1 MRNIAKSAAL
11 FLGVALA
18 LLGLWWIARNRGLAG
33 TDFMMEEM
41 QWLYRGLVLVAFG
54 VVIAATSRRI
64 R

>member
-1 MRNIAKSAAL
+1 MRSIARSATL

-18 LLGLWWIARNRGLAG
+18 LIGLWWIARNRGLTG

-54 VVIAATSRRI
+54 TGVAVLSRRI